1 MGKVY
6 KDYEQNQMLLLPP
19 SLRDWLPEGHLAFF
33 ISDTV
38 DQLDIS
44 AIQNE
49 YEKELQRLPTLPSTH
64 DAEDPGVRLL
74 CWGAFFPQDSK
85 ASRGRCGVPVSCRRQ
100 YAQVP

>member
-1 MGKVY
+1 M
-6 KDYEQNQMLLLPP
+6 LPP

-49 YEKELQRLPTLPSTH
+49 YEEELRGYPPYHPRMMLKILVCVVRSIRPL
-64 DAEDPGVRLL
+64 DP
-74 CWGAFFPQDSK
+74 F
-85 ASRGRCGVPVSCRRQ
+85 
-100 YAQVP
+100 